1 MFLLS
6 PACMIVQVSW
16 AANAGSAALDVLV
29 DIIERIE
36 IVFRRLETY
45 IEVPP
50 TSGMTSLIVKV
61 MVEVLSIL
69 AIATKEVNRSG
80 ASE

>member
-1 MFLLS
+1 
-6 PACMIVQVSW
+6 
-16 AANAGSAALDVLV
+16 LDVLV

-36 IVFRRLETY
+36 NVFRRLETY

-69 AIATKEVNRSG
+69 AIASKEVNQSG